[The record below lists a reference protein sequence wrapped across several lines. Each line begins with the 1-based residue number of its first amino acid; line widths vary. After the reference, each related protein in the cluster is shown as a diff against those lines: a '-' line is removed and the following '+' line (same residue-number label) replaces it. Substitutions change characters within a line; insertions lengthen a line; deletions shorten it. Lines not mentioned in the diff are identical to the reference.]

1 MFTNKLL
8 ISPKL
13 AILTSYSNLM
23 MLRGASTGTS
33 NPSIMLVSLMA
44 LTRKPHMVPVIYLKG
59 NLPMQLNIP
68 LWCCFKETEK
78 YHTWHKHSRRHI
90 ALCSR
95 NLTFTLTGTN
105 GCAVASLPTWQQETD
120 QWCTSMVHNIKI
132 LDGPSFLLCSA
143 TAAWM
148 LTKPKRG
155 RRQIW
160 PLYQSY
166 CRTQSFLKPMPS
178 FHNSEWFQDGVFSY
192 SR

>member
-8 ISPKL
+8 IRPKL

-23 MLRGASTGTS
+23 MSRGASTGTS

-59 NLPMQLNIP
+59 NLPLQLNIP
-68 LWCCFKETEK
+68 LWCPFNETEK

-105 GCAVASLPTWQQETD
+105 GCAVASLPTRQQETD

-132 LDGPSFLLCSA
+132 LDGPSFLFFMQCYSTLNA
-143 TAAWM
+143 DETKKGEETN
-148 LTKPKRG
+148 LTSVSILLPHTILS
-155 RRQIW
+155 QA
-160 PLYQSY
+160 YA
-166 CRTQSFLKPMPS
+166 
-178 FHNSEWFQDGVFSY
+178 EFSQL
-192 SR
+192 